1 MDRIALI
8 LAADDGA
15 QMQSGIPKALH
26 TLCGRTMIEHV
37 AHAMNSVCGEV
48 AYVLGKS
55 SEAVLNCVGRNVPYV
70 LQDPQEGWG
79 TARAVR
85 AAMQMLSGRDGC
97 VVIAPGDMP
106 LVSEESLER
115 LVRAVE
121 EDDSAAALLYATME
135 NPSGYS
141 RIVRDDLGQVQS
153 VAKNERLTQS
163 LSRIRACN
171 ASVYC
176 VRIDMLMWAL
186 PLVKRSEA
194 DGLYH
199 LSDVVG
205 ILSGAGYRVQGVK
218 MRDPMECIDVDDCV
232 QLAQASRA
240 MRERIN
246 RRLMKAGV
254 TMIDPDATY
263 IDSDVQIGSGTRVY
277 PGCVLEAGT
286 VVGKNCKLLP
296 NSRIHGAK
304 IGDHVTVE
312 SSVILEAEVESDT
325 TVGPYAYLRP
335 GTRVGSGCRVG
346 DFVEIKNSSIGDGTK
361 VSHLTYVGDS
371 DLGRDINLGC
381 GVVFVNYDGKVKRRS
396 TVGDHA
402 FIGCNVNLVAPV
414 NIGREAYVAAG
425 STVTRDVP
433 EGALCVARE
442 RETIKEGWVEARRE
456 QGKL

>member
-26 TLCGRTMIEHV
+26 ALCGRTMIEHV
-37 AHAMNSVCGEV
+37 GHAMKTVCSDV
-48 AYVLGKS
+48 AYVLGGS
-55 SEAVLNCVGRNVPYV
+55 SEAVLGCIGADVPYV
-70 LQDPQEGWG
+70 LQNPDDGWG

-85 AAMQMLSGRDGC
+85 AAMPLLAGRDGC
-97 VVIAPGDMP
+97 VLIAPGDMP
-106 LVSEESLER
+106 LISEESLAR

-121 EDDSAAALLYATME
+121 EDDNPAALLYATME
-135 NPSGYS
+135 NPAGYS
-141 RIVRDDLGQVQS
+141 RIVRDELGQVQS
-153 VAKNERLTQS
+153 IAKNERLTQAQ
-163 LSRIRACN
+163 SRIRACN

-176 VRIDMLMWAL
+176 FRIDVLMWAL
-186 PLVKRSEA
+186 PLVKPSEA

-199 LSDVVG
+199 LSDVVA

-218 MRDPMECIDVDDCV
+218 THDPMECIDVDDCA
-232 QLAQASRA
+232 QLAQAGKALRY
-240 MRERIN
+240 RIN

-263 IDSDVQIGSGTRVY
+263 IDSDVTIGSGTMVY

-286 VVGKNCKLLP
+286 QIGKHCKLLP
-296 NSRIHGAK
+296 GSRIHKAR
-304 IGDHVTVE
+304 IGDQVTVE
-312 SSVILEAEVESDT
+312 SSVILDAEVESGT
-325 TVGPYAYLRP
+325 TVGPFAYLRP
-335 GTRVGSGCRVG
+335 GTRVGKGCRVG

-371 DLGRDINLGC
+371 DLGEQINLGC
-381 GVVFVNYDGKVKRRS
+381 GVVFVNYDGKTKRRS
-396 TVGDHA
+396 RVGNHA

-414 NIGREAYVAAG
+414 NVGADAYIAAG

-433 EGALCVARE
+433 EGALLVARE
-442 RETIKEGWVEARRE
+442 RETVKEGWVQARRE